1 MFGKTNCFSKS
12 KKTFWVISGN
22 GRSGSAPLV
31 EATGRSG
38 SAPLVE
44 ATGRRREP
52 TAIDVARLN
61 RVLLLVS
68 LLLLLLW
75 LREKVGKT
83 QERSSSSCIEKISN
97 EKGRG

>member
-1 MFGKTNCFSKS
+1 
-12 KKTFWVISGN
+12 VISGN
-22 GRSGSAPLV
+22 
-31 EATGRSG
+31 GRSG

-52 TAIDVARLN
+52 TAIDVACLN

-68 LLLLLLW
+68 LLLLLLLW

-83 QERSSSSCIEKISN
+83 QERSSSSCIEKIPN